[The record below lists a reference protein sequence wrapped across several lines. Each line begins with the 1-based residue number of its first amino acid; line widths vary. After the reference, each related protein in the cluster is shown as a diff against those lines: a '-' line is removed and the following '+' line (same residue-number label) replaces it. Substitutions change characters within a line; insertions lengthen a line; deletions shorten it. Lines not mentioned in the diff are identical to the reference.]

1 MKKADLVSL
10 LANKHK
16 LPRNKTQ
23 DVVEDL
29 FAELAQALE
38 RGELI
43 DLRGFGTFSVRVAK
57 QRLGRNLHTGGTV
70 SIPSRRMPS
79 FRPGKELLA
88 RCNAGAQGE
97 ESSDE
102 NLPPERPNG
111 PLSRRAESVSKT
123 L

>member
-10 LANKHK
+10 LADKHK

-29 FAELAQALE
+29 FAELAQALR
-38 RGELI
+38 RGELV
-43 DLRGFGTFSVRVAK
+43 DVRGFGTFRIRVSKAR
-57 QRLGRNLHTGGTV
+57 QGRNIHTGAAV
-70 SIPSRRMPS
+70 PIPPRRVPS

-88 RCNAGAQGE
+88 RCNSAAEAEDISGPHVPSAQT
-97 ESSDE
+97 STH
-102 NLPPERPNG
+102 LP
-111 PLSRRAESVSKT
+111 RRGKLDSKT